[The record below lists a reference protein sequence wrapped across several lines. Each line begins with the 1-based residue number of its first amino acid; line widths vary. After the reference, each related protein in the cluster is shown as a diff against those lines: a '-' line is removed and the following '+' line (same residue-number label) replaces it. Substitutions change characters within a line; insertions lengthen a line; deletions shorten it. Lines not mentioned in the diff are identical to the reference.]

1 MQVKTQAIVLKTYK
15 YSETSIIAKMY
26 TKEMGLMSF
35 MIHSVR
41 KRKSKTAASL
51 FQALQILN
59 LEINYKERSNIQ
71 SIKEVNIAE
80 GMHKIHANIF
90 KSSIALFIAEIIFKC
105 VKEEEANK
113 SLFQYVAISIEFL
126 NEAENN
132 KTANFH
138 LVFLLGL
145 SRFLGFYP
153 NNNYDGSN
161 IYFIPEMGEFDSY
174 AKGNMF
180 LSKDNSLLLHK
191 LLESNYSQM
200 YAIKLTA
207 KERRFLLN
215 ALIEYYQFHLPEM
228 GEIQSLDVLE
238 TVFS

>member
-1 MQVKTQAIVLKTYK
+1 MQIKTQAIVLKTYK

-26 TKEMGLMSF
+26 TKELGLMSF
-35 MIHSVR
+35 MVHGVR
-41 KRKSKTAASL
+41 KRKSKTSASL

-59 LEINYKERSNIQ
+59 LEINYRERSNLQ
-71 SIKEVNIAE
+71 SIKEINIAE
-80 GMHKIHANIF
+80 GVHNIHSNII
-90 KSSIALFIAEIIFKC
+90 KSSVALFVAETVFKC

-113 SLFQYVAISIEFL
+113 TLFQFIATSIEFL
-126 NEAENN
+126 NEAENSQI
-132 KTANFH
+132 ANFH
-138 LVFLLGL
+138 LIFLLGL

-153 NNNYDGSN
+153 NNNFDSDN

-180 LSKDNSLLLHK
+180 FSKDNSLLLNK
-191 LLESNYSQM
+191 LLQSNYSQM
-200 YAIKLTA
+200 NTVKLTA

-215 ALIEYYQFHLPEM
+215 AIIDYYRFHLPEM

-238 TVFS
+238 VVFS

>member
-1 MQVKTQAIVLKTYK
+1 MQIKTQAVVLKTYK

-35 MIHSVR
+35 MIHGVR
-41 KRKSKTAASL
+41 KRKSKTSASL

-59 LEINYKERSNIQ
+59 LEINYKERANLQ
-71 SIKEVNIAE
+71 SIKEINIAE
-80 GMHKIHANIF
+80 GMHNIHSNII
-90 KSSIALFIAEIIFKC
+90 KSSIALFIAEMIFKC
-105 VKEEEANK
+105 VKEEEANEF
-113 SLFQYVAISIEFL
+113 LFQFIAISIEFL

-132 KTANFH
+132 KIANFH

-145 SRFLGFYP
+145 SRFLGFFP
-153 NNNYDGSN
+153 NNNYNSDN

-180 LSKDNSLLLHK
+180 FSKDNSLLFHQ

-200 YAIKLTA
+200 NTLILTA

-215 ALIEYYQFHLPEM
+215 ALIEYYKFHLPEM